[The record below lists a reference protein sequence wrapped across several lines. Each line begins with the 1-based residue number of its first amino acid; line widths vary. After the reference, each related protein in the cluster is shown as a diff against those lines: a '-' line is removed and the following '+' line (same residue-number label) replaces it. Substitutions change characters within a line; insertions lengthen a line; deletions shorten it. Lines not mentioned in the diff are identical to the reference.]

1 MSGGHGNH
9 VDNSIWSRAILMGG
23 FILTIGI
30 ISFAALGL
38 GVATVKHDTYDEA
51 KTAYY
56 DAIDDPTVSD
66 SELDKLH
73 HKEIDAHL
81 SYLTYRVAGITILVV
96 SFIYAVFL
104 AVGGFINSIQPQED
118 HGHDDHHGDDQ
129 QADEHSE
136 SGQAKHPCGN
146 AGFTAGFAGCENKTV
161 CAHLPSL
168 PRRPTCGCDR
178 RRSRRMWWTST
189 LATPSGRARGA
200 SAWRCR
206 SPRRNRIL
214 RHR

>member
-1 MSGGHGNH
+1 MSGRHGNH

-30 ISFAALGL
+30 ISFAALGV
-38 GVATVKHDTYDEA
+38 GVASVKHDTYDEA

-73 HKEIDAHL
+73 HEEIDAHL

-118 HGHDDHHGDDQ
+118 HGHDDHHGDDHH
-129 QADEHSE
+129 DEHHGSA
-136 SGQAKHPCGN
+136 SPIIFCLGVMLFLI
-146 AGFTAGFAGCENKTV
+146 GFPDFVVALKALMSQGGP
-161 CAHLPSL
+161 LSL
-168 PRRPTCGCDR
+168 ET
-178 RRSRRMWWTST
+178 
-189 LATPSGRARGA
+189 
-200 SAWRCR
+200 
-206 SPRRNRIL
+206 
-214 RHR
+214 